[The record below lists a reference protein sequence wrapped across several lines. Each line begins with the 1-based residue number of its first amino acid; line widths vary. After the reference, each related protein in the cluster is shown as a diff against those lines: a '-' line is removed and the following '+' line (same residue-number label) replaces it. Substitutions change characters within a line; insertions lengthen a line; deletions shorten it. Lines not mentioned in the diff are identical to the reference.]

1 MHFVVYERHTAGH
14 RENYA
19 LTIARILGAD
29 VILGRTHRGI
39 WDAFTARCLI
49 ITTLESAPRLYTLLA
64 LFRAAFGRPTTIIAT
79 RSHVPSRGR
88 LQAFARK
95 AAYSSLMSAEP
106 IQLLTIS
113 PPEGLEDGRMGF
125 IEDIEFWDLQPDV
138 FEAPPQSKLA
148 DRVATM
154 CAGRQVILV
163 TGTLEVSKGLAFLD
177 AIFER
182 DSALLNRF
190 AIVCA
195 GQVMEPSRIQLES
208 LKNKA
213 IVWEDR
219 FLTRDEMLSLYPLA
233 DAVWCCYRPDYDVS
247 SGIFGRAVQFG
258 RPTLV
263 RSGSL
268 ISRLRARLGPG
279 MAFEYGDT
287 EAAAAALATF
297 EIEPTTARSRYHSAS
312 TSLAARIAAH
322 HGSPS
327 RSGD

>member
-1 MHFVVYERHTAGH
+1 
-14 RENYA
+14 
-19 LTIARILGAD
+19 
-29 VILGRTHRGI
+29 
-39 WDAFTARCLI
+39 
-49 ITTLESAPRLYTLLA
+49 
-64 LFRAAFGRPTTIIAT
+64 
-79 RSHVPSRGR
+79 
-88 LQAFARK
+88 
-95 AAYSSLMSAEP
+95 
-106 IQLLTIS
+106 
-113 PPEGLEDGRMGF
+113 
-125 IEDIEFWDLQPDV
+125 
-138 FEAPPQSKLA
+138 
-148 DRVATM
+148 M

-177 AIFER
+177 AIFDR
-182 DSALLNRF
+182 DPALLNRF

-195 GQVMEPSRIQLES
+195 GQVMEPSRMQLES

-258 RPTLV
+258 RPALV

-268 ISRLRARLGPG
+268 ISRLLARLGPG

-287 EAAAAALATF
+287 KAAAAALATF
-297 EIEPTTARSRYHSAS
+297 EIGPTTARSRYHSAS